1 MRLSLLGKAEGDET
15 HQDSVWTCTWSA
27 KNDTLITGSVDESVN
42 VYREDDHQVKRY
54 HNYSGH
60 TLGVIS
66 VAVDSSG
73 EYAASSAL
81 DSFIRVWNLDTHATK
96 AIIETPPSETW
107 QICFHPTTDDLQI
120 AAAGGSSNSVFLYNC
135 NEAAPEQDRQKPVG
149 TLSLPAVCSQP
160 CASAACFTGISCWLR
175 RCLLYQRAL

>member
-27 KNDTLITGSVDESVN
+27 KDNLLVTGSVDESVN
-42 VYREDDHQVKRY
+42 VYREGDHQVKRH

-66 VAVDSSG
+66 VAVDPSG
-73 EYAASSAL
+73 EFAASSAL
-81 DSFIRVWNLDTHATK
+81 DSFIRVWNLESHATK

-107 QICFHPTTDDLQI
+107 QICFNPTANDLQI
-120 AAAGGSSNSVFLYNC
+120 AAAGGSSNSVFVYNC
-135 NEAAPEQDRQKPVG
+135 DETAPEQDRQKPVT
-149 TLSLPAVCSQP
+149 TLSLPAVCS
-160 CASAACFTGISCWLR
+160 SCLAHVYVF
-175 RCLLYQRAL
+175 CLLIECSTF